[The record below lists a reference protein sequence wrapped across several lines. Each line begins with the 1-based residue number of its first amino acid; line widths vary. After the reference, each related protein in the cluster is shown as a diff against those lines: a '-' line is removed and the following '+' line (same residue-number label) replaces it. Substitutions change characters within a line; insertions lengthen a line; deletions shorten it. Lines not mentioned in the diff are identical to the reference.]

1 MNFNN
6 LDQLYRSVIMDHYKT
21 LETKANWITALLLLI

>member
-6 LDQLYRSVIMDHYKT
+6 LDQLYRSVIMDYKNPRNKGVLDNGSMT
-21 LETKANWITALLLLI
+21 VT

>member
-6 LDQLYRSVIMDHYKT
+6 LDQLYRSVIMDHYKNPRNKGV
-21 LETKANWITALLLLI
+21 LD